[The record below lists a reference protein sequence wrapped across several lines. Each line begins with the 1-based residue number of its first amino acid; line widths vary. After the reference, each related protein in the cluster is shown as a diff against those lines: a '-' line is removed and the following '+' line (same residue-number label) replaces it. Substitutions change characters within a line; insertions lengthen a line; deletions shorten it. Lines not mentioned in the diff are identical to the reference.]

1 MKNTIHILEKLRS
14 LSGNEQ
20 LNFLNSSKNDILK
33 KVLLYT
39 YDTHKLYKI
48 DEGKYNKAIVPNNLL
63 TGKVKDIT
71 VRQMEEFYGLLD
83 GLSKKRSAK
92 DSDVFLIKSFIS
104 TFDKDIKEFLCGILF
119 KDLRLGMNIKKFQ
132 KVWGDFCVTP
142 EVQLA
147 EQYNGQDFN
156 VTYHSRKFDG
166 KRAFIMDGVAYSRS
180 NKPCKILPIQH
191 IVNVLSE
198 FNDYVFDGE
207 ILYFDSKFREDF
219 QKVISLTSSDE
230 RLEGCDN
237 LYYVIFDMIPK
248 DLFKSK
254 DVFISFEDEYE
265 LINST
270 LKTTDNS
277 INYSVLNTCLPN
289 ILVARQDTTKDK
301 LLELCSLHRW
311 EGLMLRNGE
320 ASYEYK
326 RTKNLLK
333 LKQMQDTECTLLD
346 MIAGTGRNSDRLG
359 AFVVDYKGYQVK
371 VGSGFSDEQREMYWR
386 DKDKYIGKAVK
397 VQYFGETKNQHN
409 ELSLRFPVFLAFRNT
424 ETDDEYLYL

>member
-1 MKNTIHILEKLRS
+1 
-14 LSGNEQ
+14 
-20 LNFLNSSKNDILK
+20 
-33 KVLLYT
+33 
-39 YDTHKLYKI
+39 
-48 DEGKYNKAIVPNNLL
+48 
-63 TGKVKDIT
+63 
-71 VRQMEEFYGLLD
+71 
-83 GLSKKRSAK
+83 
-92 DSDVFLIKSFIS
+92 
-104 TFDKDIKEFLCGILF
+104 
-119 KDLRLGMNIKKFQ
+119 
-132 KVWGDFCVTP
+132 
-142 EVQLA
+142 
-147 EQYNGQDFN
+147 
-156 VTYHSRKFDG
+156 
-166 KRAFIMDGVAYSRS
+166 MDGVAYSRS
-180 NKPCKILPIQH
+180 NKPCKVQPIQH
-191 IVNVLSE
+191 IINALSE
-198 FNDYVFDGE
+198 FSDYVFDGE

-248 DLFKSK
+248 ELFKSK

-265 LINST
+265 LINAT
-270 LKTTDNS
+270 LKTTDNP

-301 LLELCSLHRW
+301 LLELCSLHKW
-311 EGLMLRNGE
+311 EGLMMRNGE
-320 ASYEYK
+320 ACYEYK